1 MYKYKKFK
9 IGDIEIN
16 NPIFLAPMAG
26 VTDRP
31 FRLICKEFGA
41 GFMYTEFVSANGIIR
56 ENQRT
61 LDMINFSDIERP
73 LGVQIFG
80 EDPSVLGKS
89 AKMIAEKFNP
99 DLIDINFGC
108 PVPKI
113 ANKGAGS
120 GALKDINLMERIVKE
135 VIKNSNKIPVTVKM
149 RAGWDKNCIIST
161 EAGLMLEAL
170 GVKAITLHPRTRSQ
184 SFNGK
189 SDWNLIKELK
199 SSVSIPIIGNGDIK
213 NADDAINM
221 FETTN
226 CDAIMIARAVL
237 GNPWILKSINNK
249 LNGLSDYNI
258 TYQDRINICKKH
270 FDLLLEDKNEQ
281 VCINY
286 TKKHFNWYLK
296 GFSDAS
302 KIRRMFMKAKSTNE
316 IKQILLTLN

>member
-1 MYKYKKFK
+1 MYKHKKFK
-9 IGDIEIN
+9 IGEVEIK

-41 GFMYTEFVSANGIIR
+41 GFMYTEFVSADGIIR
-56 ENQRT
+56 ENQKT
-61 LDMINFSDIERP
+61 LDMIKFTDIERP

-80 EDPSVLGKS
+80 ENPITLGKS
-89 AKMIAEKFNP
+89 AKMISKKFKP

-120 GALKDINLMERIVKE
+120 GALKDITLMKKIVKE
-135 VIKNSNKIPVTVKM
+135 VIRNSNDIPITVKM

-161 EAGLMLEAL
+161 DAGMMLEDI

-184 SFNGK
+184 SFNGR

-199 SSVSIPIIGNGDIK
+199 SCVSIPVIGNGDIK
-213 NADDAINM
+213 TSEDAIKM
-221 FETTN
+221 FNETN
-226 CDAIMIARAVL
+226 CDAIMVARAVL
-237 GNPWILKSINNK
+237 GNPWILESIKNG
-249 LNGLSDYNI
+249 LNGKTNKEV

-270 FDLLLEDKNEQ
+270 FSLLLEDKNEQ
-281 VCINY
+281 ICINY

-296 GFSDAS
+296 GFAGAS
-302 KIRRMFMKAKSTNE
+302 KIRRSFMKVKTIDE
-316 IKQILLTLN
+316 IKKILSEL

>member
-80 EDPSVLGKS
+80 EEPSVLGKS

-213 NADDAINM
+213 NAEDAINM
-221 FETTN
+221 FEATN

-249 LNGLSDYNI
+249 LNGLNDYNV

>member
-80 EDPSVLGKS
+80 EEPSVLGKS

-189 SDWNLIKELK
+189 SDWSLIKELK

-221 FETTN
+221 FEATN

-249 LNGLSDYNI
+249 LNGLNDYNV

>member
-80 EDPSVLGKS
+80 EEPSVLGKS

-189 SDWNLIKELK
+189 SDWSLIKELK

-221 FETTN
+221 FEATN